1 MMIDHRA
8 LNKLTIKNQY
18 PLLRIDDFFNQ
29 LVGSCVFNSLDLVQG
44 YHQIKIL
51 KDDVS
56 KTAFKVPFGHFQF
69 KILIFELTNVPA
81 IFQGT
86 MYRILRRYLG
96 KFVLVYLDDILVFS
110 KNQEDSGGEVTYICF

>member
-1 MMIDHRA
+1 
-8 LNKLTIKNQY
+8 
-18 PLLRIDDFFNQ
+18 
-29 LVGSCVFNSLDLVQG
+29 
-44 YHQIKIL
+44 
-51 KDDVS
+51 
-56 KTAFKVPFGHFQF
+56 
-69 KILIFELTNVPA
+69 VPA